1 MASVP
6 WCATCD
12 RYLAPPGV
20 HPDGTCPTCGNAVDP
35 GGARAGP
42 ATDDLD
48 VADEVPLPWHF
59 KLLAGAIALYLG
71 YRAFQG
77 IEWLAKQL

>member
-1 MASVP
+1 VP
-6 WCATCD
+6 WCSTCD

-20 HPDGTCPTCGNAVDP
+20 RADGTCPTCGRAVDP
-35 GGARAGP
+35 GGARAAP
-42 ATDDLD
+42 PTDDLE
-48 VADEVPLPWHF
+48 ATDEVPLPWHF
-59 KLLAGAIALYLG
+59 KLLVGAVALYLG